1 MFSNRTIQEIVKNIK
16 FRTNIEFEDFLI
28 HFGLPEGIGGDSI
41 AKKENSLVNFLIKN
55 KDIKGPE
62 NANLAIEL
70 IECIIKKEPRG
81 YFKNNNLENLNNALK
96 KDGYQ
101 LSDSS
106 VRKVLPE
113 EIPVAKT
120 ENRLVEI
127 LNKYGFSNA
136 VGHYNQAIASHGRGD
151 WAAAN
156 AQLRT
161 FVEDFFNEVH
171 LKIRAGSGSATNQK
185 RGELEKAKFF
195 RAEYNE
201 YLHNGTGFIE
211 GFWKRLHP
219 EGSHPGLSEEADS
232 TFRLHLVLVV
242 IHYYAERL
250 DTIQNQ

>member
-1 MFSNRTIQEIVKNIK
+1 MFTNRTVQEIVKSIN
-16 FRTNIEFEDFLI
+16 FATNNEFDDFII
-28 HFGLPEGIGGDSI
+28 HFELPEDIGGVSI
-41 AKKENSLVNFLIKN
+41 AKKKTSLVNFLIKN
-55 KDIKGPE
+55 KDRRGPD
-62 NANLAIEL
+62 NASLTVEIIEYIIQKRKSTYWRHSNLDD
-70 IECIIKKEPRG
+70 
-81 YFKNNNLENLNNALK
+81 LNNALK
-96 KDGYQ
+96 KDGYE
-101 LSDSS
+101 LTDVS
-106 VRKVLPE
+106 VRKVLPDE
-113 EIPVAKT
+113 VPVAQT

-127 LNKYGFSNA
+127 LKKYGFSTA

-156 AQLRT
+156 SQLRT
-161 FVEDFFNEVH
+161 FVEDFFDQVH
-171 LKIRAGSGSATNQK
+171 FKIQAGSGSSSHQR

-201 YLHNGTGFIE
+201 YLNNGYGFIE

-250 DTIQNQ
+250 DTILKH